1 MAFYKNSK
9 KNETFLPFFKDL
21 VWSERRF
28 SILLVKVL
36 KWQTGQSFL
45 STLIELLKMKFLKQR
60 GKRGTEH
67 LPWIIDLKLEN
78 WIFLYFLAQLKKLTI
93 EVKTIRKKVF
103 ERNPFHWK
111 LQKNPI
117 SWPIKSNDCVL
128 FFQKKVFK

>member
-1 MAFYKNSK
+1 MTIYKKSK
-9 KNETFLPFFKDL
+9 KKETFFSFFKDL
-21 VWSERRF
+21 VLSERRF

-78 WIFLYFLAQLKKLTI
+78 WIFLYFLAALKNWPLKWKQLGKKSLKETRFIENCKRIQLVDQLNQMIGSYLKK
-93 EVKTIRKKVF
+93 
-103 ERNPFHWK
+103 N
-111 LQKNPI
+111 
-117 SWPIKSNDCVL
+117 
-128 FFQKKVFK
+128 VFK